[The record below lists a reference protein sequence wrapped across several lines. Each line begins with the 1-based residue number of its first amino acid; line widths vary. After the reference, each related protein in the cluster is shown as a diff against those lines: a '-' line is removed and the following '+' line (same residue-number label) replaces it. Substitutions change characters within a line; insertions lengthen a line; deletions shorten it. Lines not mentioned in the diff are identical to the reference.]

1 MRSNSVTMLALAVL
15 VGANSAANLLAES
28 VTLTIQPAQSTLS
41 LSGNAFGLIYTAQVP
56 GALNATWSGTINADL
71 TGGVFTFSGGSSIT
85 AQVNPSGPFET
96 SPNVIGTVPA
106 NYGVIG
112 TGLVFPFG
120 SVTIKGIYRDLVFN
134 IAAGTAQNGAPMTGG
149 NFVFTS
155 GQLVWGAISALGE
168 TAVGSSGLVNVAGAN
183 ASASNVTWDGTTL
196 TLPVSVQTT
205 GSNRVENWTGTIVAT
220 LVSPPPTLVNARVSH
235 TGYSGQGSPVN
246 ESVQLIQRS
255 NAAQQVQPANL
266 INSSRGVN
274 GMVLDLDGLNNLNN
288 ATLEYKMSPQGA
300 FNEGDNPVTG
310 WVDAPAPSS
319 VSLLP
324 GQGLGGSNRI
334 ALVWAD
340 NAIANR
346 YVCVSLTVG
355 GTRIFEVYVG
365 HLLGETTGPSNNSFT
380 VAFADITPIR
390 SAVGSAVDSSSPTDI
405 DKNGTVSFADI
416 SAMRGNVGAQLTQIT
431 IPANP

>member
-1 MRSNSVTMLALAVL
+1 MRSNSVTMFALAVL
-15 VGANSAANLLAES
+15 VGALSAAKSSAET
-28 VTLTIQPAQSTLS
+28 VTLTIQPAQSSLS
-41 LSGNAFGLIYTAQVP
+41 LSGNAFGLVYTPQVP
-56 GALNATWSGTINADL
+56 GGLDATWSGTITGDL
-71 TGGVFTFSGGSSIT
+71 TGGVFTFSGGSAIT
-85 AQVNPSGPFET
+85 AEVNPVGPFET
-96 SPNVIGTVPA
+96 APNVIGTIA
-106 NYGVIG
+106 GNYGVIG

-120 SVTIKGIYRDLVFN
+120 NVTIKGVYRNLAFD
-134 IAAGTAQNGAPMTGG
+134 ISSGTAQNGAAMAGS
-149 NFVFTS
+149 NFVLTS
-155 GQLVWGAISALGE
+155 GELVWGAISQLGQ
-168 TAVGSSGLVNVAGAN
+168 TADDEEELVSVSGSNS
-183 ASASNVTWDGTTL
+183 SASNVTWDGTTL

-220 LVSPPPTLVNARVSH
+220 LVSPPPSLVNAQVSH

-255 NAAQQVQPANL
+255 NAAQQVQLTNL
-266 INSSRGVN
+266 INSSRGIN
-274 GMVLDLDGLNNLNN
+274 GMVLDLDGLTDLND

-300 FNEGDNPVTG
+300 FNEGDNPVAG
-310 WVDAPAPSS
+310 WVDAPAPTS

>member
-1 MRSNSVTMLALAVL
+1 MFALAVL
-15 VGANSAANLLAES
+15 VGALSAAKSSAET
-28 VTLTIQPAQSTLS
+28 VTLTIQPAQSSLS
-41 LSGNAFGLIYTAQVP
+41 LSGNAFGLVYTPQVP
-56 GALNATWSGTINADL
+56 GGLDATWSGTITGDL
-71 TGGVFTFSGGSSIT
+71 TGGVFTFSGGSAIT
-85 AQVNPSGPFET
+85 AEVNPVGPFET
-96 SPNVIGTVPA
+96 APNVIGTIA
-106 NYGVIG
+106 GNYGVNG

-120 SVTIKGIYRDLVFN
+120 NVTIKGVYRNLAFD
-134 IAAGTAQNGAPMTGG
+134 ISSGTAQNGAAMAGS
-149 NFVFTS
+149 NFVLTS
-155 GQLVWGAISALGE
+155 GELVWGAISQLGQ
-168 TAVGSSGLVNVAGAN
+168 TADDEEELVSVSGSNS
-183 ASASNVTWDGTTL
+183 SASNVTWDGTTL

-255 NAAQQVQPANL
+255 NAAQQVQLTNL
-266 INSSRGVN
+266 INSSRGIN
-274 GMVLDLDGLNNLNN
+274 GMVLDLDGLTDLND

-300 FNEGDNPVTG
+300 FNEGDNPVAG
-310 WVDAPAPSS
+310 WVDAPAPTS

-324 GQGLGGSNRI
+324 GQGLSGSNRI